1 MKLPEIEIDNQ
12 MLIET
17 IKRLTEGL
25 TEDNTIK
32 IEIDTNC
39 NYKENCRDIVIRV
52 KAEPDSDAIC
62 SQQHFETGQKLN
74 ISFD

>member
-1 MKLPEIEIDNQ
+1 MKLPEIEIDNK

-17 IKRLTEGL
+17 IKRITEGL

-32 IEIDTNC
+32 IEIDA
-39 NYKENCRDIVIRV
+39 NYKENCRDILIRV
-52 KAEPDSDAIC
+52 KVKPDSDTIY

>member
-1 MKLPEIEIDNQ
+1 MKLPEIEIDNKT
-12 MLIET
+12 LIET

-32 IEIDTNC
+32 IEIDTN
-39 NYKENCRDIVIRV
+39 YKENCRDIVIRV
-52 KAEPDSDAIC
+52 KAEPDSDAIY

>member
-1 MKLPEIEIDNQ
+1 MKLPEIEIDNN

-32 IEIDTNC
+32 IEIDA

-52 KAEPDSDAIC
+52 KSKPDSDAIY
-62 SQQHFETGQKLN
+62 SHQRFETGQKLN

>member
-1 MKLPEIEIDNQ
+1 MKLPEIEIDNK

-17 IKRLTEGL
+17 IKRLTESL

-32 IEIDTNC
+32 IEIDTS
-39 NYKENCRDIVIRV
+39 YKENCRDFVIRV
-52 KAEPDSDAIC
+52 ETKPDSDTIR
-62 SQQHFETGQKLN
+62 SQQHFETGQKFN

>member
-12 MLIET
+12 TLIET
-17 IKRLTEGL
+17 IKRLTESL

-32 IEIDTNC
+32 IEIDTS
-39 NYKENCRDIVIRV
+39 YKENCRDIVIRV
-52 KAEPDSDAIC
+52 KSKPDSDAIY

-74 ISFD
+74 ILFD

>member
-12 MLIET
+12 TLIGI
-17 IKRLTEGL
+17 IKRIVDGL

-32 IEIDTNC
+32 IEIDANY
-39 NYKENCRDIVIRV
+39 NYKENCRDIVVRV
-52 KAEPDSDAIC
+52 KSKSVSDGIY

>member
-1 MKLPEIEIDNQ
+1 MKLPEIEIDNK

-17 IKRLTEGL
+17 IKKLTESL
-25 TEDNTIK
+25 TEENTIK
-32 IEIDTNC
+32 IEIDT

-52 KAEPDSDAIC
+52 KAEPGSDAIY

>member
-17 IKRLTEGL
+17 IKRLTESL
-25 TEDNTIK
+25 TADNTIK
-32 IEIDTNC
+32 IEIDAK
-39 NYKENCRDIVIRV
+39 YKENCRDIVIRV
-52 KAEPDSDAIC
+52 KAKPTSDAIY

-74 ISFD
+74 ISFE

>member
-32 IEIDTNC
+32 IEIDA
-39 NYKENCRDIVIRV
+39 NYKENCRNFVIRV
-52 KAEPDSDAIC
+52 ETKPASDTIWT
-62 SQQHFETGQKLN
+62 QQHFETGQKLN

>member
-12 MLIET
+12 MLIAT
-17 IKRLTEGL
+17 IKSLTEGL

-39 NYKENCRDIVIRV
+39 NYKENFRDIVIRV
-52 KAEPDSDAIC
+52 KAEPDSDAIY

>member
-12 MLIET
+12 MLIAT
-17 IKRLTEGL
+17 IKSLAEGL

-32 IEIDTNC
+32 IEIDT

-52 KAEPDSDAIC
+52 KAEPNSDAIY
-62 SQQHFETGQKLN
+62 SQQHFETGQKLH

>member
-12 MLIET
+12 TLIET
-17 IKRLTEGL
+17 IKKLTESL

-32 IEIDTNC
+32 IEIDA
-39 NYKENCRDIVIRV
+39 NYNYEENCRDIVIRV
-52 KAEPDSDAIC
+52 KSKSVSDGIY

-74 ISFD
+74 ISF

>member
-32 IEIDTNC
+32 IEIDTS
-39 NYKENCRDIVIRV
+39 YKENCCDFVIRV
-52 KAEPDSDAIC
+52 ETKPDSDTIH